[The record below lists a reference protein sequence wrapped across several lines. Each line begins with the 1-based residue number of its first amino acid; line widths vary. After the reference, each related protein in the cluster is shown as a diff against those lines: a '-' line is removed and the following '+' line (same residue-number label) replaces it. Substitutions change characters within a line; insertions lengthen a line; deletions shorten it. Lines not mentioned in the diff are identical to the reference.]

1 MCAYKAK
8 QPYFFYNIYVDNQV
22 QYNMDFKTFCILCL
36 IYGVTL
42 ASPLNEGII
51 LNLNMLSERMIKY
64 SYNQKT
70 FKVEDDF

>member
-1 MCAYKAK
+1 
-8 QPYFFYNIYVDNQV
+8 
-22 QYNMDFKTFCILCL
+22 MDFKTFCIHCL

-51 LNLNMLSERMIKY
+51 LNLNVFSERMIKY

-70 FKVEDDF
+70 FKGEDDF